1 MYLYGALIVI
11 AVIIGFIIYNEIKK
25 NKQYQKEREERLQK
39 QKDKRRDTLQVRVK
53 SKETQKAPSKPE
65 PTITK
70 EPQVKPQVKEEVKSV
85 QTQPKKEIQ
94 PQKEVAK
101 PSVDLPEC
109 NYPEFD
115 HSRLIEMGLGESDA
129 QEFVGDL
136 INQIEEQIPK
146 IDNAI
151 ETEDIENLERLTHSI
166 KGSSTNI
173 GVGGV
178 ADLLVEF
185 NTYTKTKSNIDVIK
199 EYFKQLKVYLEKL
212 KKQYS

>member
-11 AVIIGFIIYNEIKK
+11 IVIISFVIYNEIKK
-25 NKQYQKEREERLQK
+25 NKQYQKEREERLQQ

-53 SKETQKAPSKPE
+53 PKETQTTPPKQTKP
-65 PTITK
+65 ITQ
-70 EPQVKPQVKEEVKSV
+70 EKPQVKEEVKPV
-85 QTQPKKEIQ
+85 QTQPKVEPQ
-94 PQKEVAK
+94 PQKEVSK

-136 INQIEEQIPK
+136 INQIEDQLPK
-146 IDNAI
+146 IDDAI
-151 ETEDIENLERLTHSI
+151 EAKDIENLERLTHSI

-185 NTYTKTKSNIDVIK
+185 NTYTKSKSNMDVIK

>member
-1 MYLYGALIVI
+1 MYVYGAFLII
-11 AVIIGFIIYNEIKK
+11 ITIIGLVIYNEIKQ
-25 NKQYQKEREERLQK
+25 NKQYQKEREERL
-39 QKDKRRDTLQVRVK
+39 KRQRQRRKDTLQVRVK
-53 SKETQKAPSKPE
+53 PKEANKQSQKPKEQPKPPKPQPIAQPKPEIKPE
-65 PTITK
+65 P
-70 EPQVKPQVKEEVKSV
+70 KPKIKPEVK
-85 QTQPKKEIQ
+85 T
-94 PQKEVAK
+94 K
-101 PSVDLPEC
+101 PSVELPEC
-109 NYPEFD
+109 NYPQFD
-115 HSRLIEMGLGESDA
+115 HSRLLEMGLGENDA

-136 INQIEEQIPK
+136 INQIEDQLPK
-146 IDNAI
+146 INDAI
-151 ETEDIENLERLTHSI
+151 EDKNVENIERLTHSI